1 MPEGTPYTALKN
13 EGWVKCGDNINY
25 KISKLSV
32 HQSGIAASQQSN
44 AISELQERPIR
55 GKKKYFMLTFEYTFK
70 RPNDEVYFAYA
81 LPYTFSKLHNF
92 IRELMD

>member
-44 AISELQERPIR
+44 AITEL
-55 GKKKYFMLTFEYTFK
+55 
-70 RPNDEVYFAYA
+70 
-81 LPYTFSKLHNF
+81 
-92 IRELMD
+92 